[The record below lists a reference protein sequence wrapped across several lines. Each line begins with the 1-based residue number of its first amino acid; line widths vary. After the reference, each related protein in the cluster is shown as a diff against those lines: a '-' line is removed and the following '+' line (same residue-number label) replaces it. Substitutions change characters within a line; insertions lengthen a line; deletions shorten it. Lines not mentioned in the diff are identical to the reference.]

1 LGTSFRSAFFY
12 GQKYAKFAMGK
23 EFTRMKRLIR
33 QAPVLVG
40 IILILVIIAGGL
52 AGCVSTTTVTV
63 SPTTT
68 NTATAAALTIVN
80 GTQTNTL
87 TMADIKAM
95 TPVSGSTGLI
105 TSSGTI
111 DFPFE
116 LTGVALSDIVK
127 TVGGIT
133 SNDAV
138 KISAKDGYSMT
149 LSYNQVMNGTGFPTY
164 DSTTGKEVTPVNNIV
179 VFIAYEQNGQA
190 IGDDIG
196 PLRMCILAPG
206 QITDGQWWVKWVQK
220 IAIIPLQ
227 TDWTL
232 NDVGT
237 ITKDI
242 LKSDF
247 EAGTAPN
254 CHGVTWTD
262 AQGHVW
268 SGEALWLLA
277 AYVTP
282 IDPDNSMG
290 QLNTALWNQGFQ
302 VEVIGSNGSMVTYNS
317 ADINNNNNIIVA
329 NQEDGQPLTGAQWP
343 LALAGS
349 GVDAQHQIGGITGI
363 KVILPTTT
371 TTAKP

>member
-329 NQEDGQPLTGAQWP
+329 NKEDGQPLTGAQWP

>member
-23 EFTRMKRLIR
+23 EFKRMKRLIR
-33 QAPVLVG
+33 QASVLVG
-40 IILILVIIAGGL
+40 IILILAIIASGL
-52 AGCVSTTTVTV
+52 AGCGSTTTVTV

-329 NQEDGQPLTGAQWP
+329 NKEDGQPLTGAQWP

>member
-1 LGTSFRSAFFY
+1 
-12 GQKYAKFAMGK
+12 
-23 EFTRMKRLIR
+23 MKRFIK
-33 QAPVLVG
+33 QAPLFIGLVLILLIIASGLVG
-40 IILILVIIAGGL
+40 
-52 AGCVSTTTVTV
+52 CSSTTTVTV
-63 SPTTT
+63 SPTVTT
-68 NTATAAALTIVN
+68 TANAVALTIVN
-80 GTQTNTL
+80 GTQTRTL
-87 TMADIKAM
+87 TMADLKAM

-111 DFPFE
+111 DFPYD
-116 LTGVALSDIVK
+116 LTGVELSDIVK

-149 LSYNQVMNGTGFPTY
+149 LSYNQVTNGTEFPTY

-196 PLRMCILAPG
+196 PLRMCIMAPG
-206 QITDGQWWVKWVQK
+206 QLTDGQWWVKWVQK
-220 IAIIPLQ
+220 IEIIPLQ
-227 TDWTL
+227 TGWTL

-247 EAGTAPN
+247 ESGTAPN

-268 SGEALWLLA
+268 SGEALWLLV

-282 IDPDNSMG
+282 IDPNNSMG
-290 QLNTALWNQGFQ
+290 QLNTALWNKGFK
-302 VEVIGSNGSMVTYNS
+302 VDLISSNGITVEYNS
-317 ADINNNNNIIVA
+317 ADIKNNNNIIVA
-329 NQEDGQPLTGAQWP
+329 NQEDGTPLTGKQWP
-343 LALAGS
+343 LALVGS
-349 GVDAQHQIGGITGI
+349 GVDTQHQISAITGI
-363 KVILPTTT
+363 KVILPTVTT
-371 TTAKP
+371 TP

>member
-1 LGTSFRSAFFY
+1 
-12 GQKYAKFAMGK
+12 
-23 EFTRMKRLIR
+23 
-33 QAPVLVG
+33 
-40 IILILVIIAGGL
+40 
-52 AGCVSTTTVTV
+52 
-63 SPTTT
+63 
-68 NTATAAALTIVN
+68 
-80 GTQTNTL
+80 
-87 TMADIKAM
+87 
-95 TPVSGSTGLI
+95 
-105 TSSGTI
+105 
-111 DFPFE
+111 
-116 LTGVALSDIVK
+116 VALSDIVK
-127 TVGGIT
+127 TVGGMT

-149 LSYNQVMNGTGFPTY
+149 LSYNQVINGTEFPTY

-196 PLRMCILAPG
+196 PLRMCIMAPG

-227 TDWTL
+227 TGWTL
-232 NDVGT
+232 NDVGS

-302 VEVIGSNGSMVTYNS
+302 VEVIGSKGSMVTYSS

-329 NQEDGQPLTGAQWP
+329 NQEDGQPLTGSQWP
-343 LALAGS
+343 LALVGS
-349 GVDAQHQIGGITGI
+349 GVDSQHQIGGITGI
-363 KVILPTTT
+363 KVILPITT

>member
-1 LGTSFRSAFFY
+1 
-12 GQKYAKFAMGK
+12 
-23 EFTRMKRLIR
+23 MKRLIK
-33 QAPVLVG
+33 QAPLFVS
-40 IILILVIIAGGL
+40 IILILAIITSGL
-52 AGCVSTTTVTV
+52 TGCGSTTTVISTV
-63 SPTTT
+63 LPTTT
-68 NTATAAALTIVN
+68 NTATTAALNIVS
-80 GTQTNTL
+80 GTRTNKL

-95 TPVSGSTGLI
+95 TPVTGSTGLI

-111 DFPFE
+111 DFPYD

-133 SNDAV
+133 ANDAV

-196 PLRMCILAPG
+196 PLRMCIMAPG
-206 QITDGQWWVKWVQK
+206 QLTDGQWWVKWVQK
-220 IAIIPLQ
+220 IEIIPLQ
-227 TDWTL
+227 TSWTL

-237 ITKDI
+237 ITKDMP
-242 LKSDF
+242 KSDF

-262 AQGHVW
+262 AQGHIW
-268 SGEALWLLA
+268 SGEALWLLV

-282 IDPDNSMG
+282 VDPNNSMG
-290 QLNTALWNQGFQ
+290 QLNTALWNQGFK
-302 VEVIGSNGSMVTYNS
+302 VDVISSNGTIVEYNS

-329 NQEDGQPLTGAQWP
+329 NQEDGTPLTGKQWP
-343 LALAGS
+343 LALVGS
-349 GVDAQHQIGGITGI
+349 GVDTQHQISAITGI
-363 KVILPTTT
+363 KVILPTIATT
-371 TTAKP
+371 P

>member
-1 LGTSFRSAFFY
+1 
-12 GQKYAKFAMGK
+12 MGK
-23 EFTRMKRLIR
+23 EFKRMKRLIR
-33 QAPVLVG
+33 QASVLVG

>member
-1 LGTSFRSAFFY
+1 
-12 GQKYAKFAMGK
+12 
-23 EFTRMKRLIR
+23 MKRFIK
-33 QAPVLVG
+33 QAPLFIGLVLILLIIASGLVG
-40 IILILVIIAGGL
+40 
-52 AGCVSTTTVTV
+52 CSSTTTVTV
-63 SPTTT
+63 SPTVTT
-68 NTATAAALTIVN
+68 TANAVALTIVN
-80 GTQTNTL
+80 GTQTRTL
-87 TMADIKAM
+87 TMADLKAM

-111 DFPFE
+111 DFPYD

-149 LSYNQVMNGTGFPTY
+149 LSYNQVTNGTEFPTY

-196 PLRMCILAPG
+196 PLRMCIMAPG
-206 QITDGQWWVKWVQK
+206 QLTDGQWWVKWVQK
-220 IAIIPLQ
+220 IEIIPLQ
-227 TDWTL
+227 TGWTL

-247 EAGTAPN
+247 ESGTAPN

-268 SGEALWLLA
+268 SGEALWLLV

-282 IDPDNSMG
+282 IDPNNSMG
-290 QLNTALWNQGFQ
+290 QLNTALWNKGFK
-302 VEVIGSNGSMVTYNS
+302 VDLISSNGITVEYNS
-317 ADINNNNNIIVA
+317 ADIKNNNNIIVA
-329 NQEDGQPLTGAQWP
+329 NQEDGTPLTGKQWP
-343 LALAGS
+343 LALVGS
-349 GVDAQHQIGGITGI
+349 GVDTQHQISAITGI
-363 KVILPTTT
+363 KVILPTVTT
-371 TTAKP
+371 TP